1 MVFNMND
8 AIEILERTPG
18 TLEALLSGLSEGW
31 VYSNEG
37 EGTWNP
43 SEVIGHLVDGEK
55 YNWIPRLK
63 IMLGETDDKRFPAFD
78 RFSHLKDYNH
88 LSIEEKLS
96 EFSSLRKESIK
107 KLKELIVDD
116 KQFVLT
122 GVHPEYGEVEAR
134 QLIATWAVHD
144 LTHLSQITR
153 VLAKRYTKEV
163 GPWKSY
169 LGILNK

>member
-1 MVFNMND
+1 MVFNMTE

-63 IMLGETDDKRFPAFD
+63 IILAETDDKSFPAFD
-78 RFSHLKDYNH
+78 RFSHLKDNKH

>member
-1 MVFNMND
+1 MVLNMNE
-8 AIEILERTPG
+8 AFEILERTPK

-31 VYSNEG
+31 VTSNEG

-43 SEVIGHLVDGEK
+43 SEVIGHLIDGEK

-63 IMLGETDDKRFPAFD
+63 IMLTETEEKNFPVFD
-78 RFSHLKDYNH
+78 RFSHLKDYAC
-88 LSIEEKLS
+88 LSIEDKLD
-96 EFSSLRKESIK
+96 EFSSLRKENIK
-107 KLKELIVDD
+107 KLKELIVEER
-116 KQFVLT
+116 QFELT

-144 LTHLSQITR
+144 LTHLAQITR

-163 GPWKSY
+163 GPWKGY

>member
-1 MVFNMND
+1 MLFNMNE
-8 AIEILERTPG
+8 AIEILDRTPG
-18 TLEALLSGLSEGW
+18 TMEALLLGLAEDW

-37 EGTWNP
+37 EGTWNA
-43 SEVIGHLVDGEK
+43 SEVIGHLIDGEK

-63 IMLGETDDKRFPAFD
+63 IILAEKDDKSFPVFD
-78 RFSHLKDYNH
+78 RFSHLEEYAH
-88 LSIEEKLS
+88 LSIEEKLC
-96 EFSSLRKESIK
+96 EFSSLRKDNIN
-107 KLKELIVDD
+107 KLKELFVE
-116 KQFVLT
+116 KSQFDLT
-122 GVHPEYGEVEAR
+122 GIHPEYGEVEAR

-153 VLAKRYTKEV
+153 VLAKRYSKEV

>member
-1 MVFNMND
+1 MEFKMNE
-8 AIEILERTPG
+8 AIEILEVTPK
-18 TLEALLSGLSEGW
+18 TLEALLSGLSRGW
-31 VYSNEG
+31 VSSNEG

-43 SEVIGHLVDGEK
+43 SEVIGHLIDGEK

-63 IMLGETDDKRFPAFD
+63 LMLAETEDKRFPVFD
-78 RFSHLKDYNH
+78 RFSHLKNYGN
-88 LSIEEKLS
+88 LSIEEKLN
-96 EFSSLRKESIK
+96 EFSALRRENIE
-107 KLKELIVDD
+107 KLKELVVEER
-116 KQFVLT
+116 QFELT
-122 GVHPEYGEVEAR
+122 GIHPEYGEVEVR

>member
-1 MVFNMND
+1 MVFNMNE
-8 AIEILERTPG
+8 AIEILERTPE
-18 TLEALLSGLSEGW
+18 TLKALLSGLSKGW
-31 VYSNEG
+31 VSSNEG

-43 SEVIGHLVDGEK
+43 SEVIGHLIDGEK

-63 IMLGETDDKRFPAFD
+63 IILSETDDKSFRAFD
-78 RFSHLKDYNH
+78 RFSHLKEYAH
-88 LSIEEKLS
+88 LSIEDKLS
-96 EFSSLRKESIK
+96 EFSSLGRENIN
-107 KLKELIVDD
+107 KLKELFVDD

-122 GVHPEYGEVEAR
+122 GIHPEYGEVEAR

-153 VLAKRYTKEV
+153 VLAKRYTIDV

-169 LGILNK
+169 LGILHK

>member
-1 MVFNMND
+1 MVFNMNE

-18 TLEALLSGLSEGW
+18 TLKALLSGLSEDW
-31 VYSNEG
+31 VSSNEG

-43 SEVIGHLVDGEK
+43 SEVIGHLIDGEK

-63 IMLGETDDKRFPAFD
+63 IMLADTADKSFPAFD
-78 RFSHLKDYNH
+78 RFSHLKDYAH

-96 EFSSLRKESIK
+96 EFSSLRMENIK

-122 GVHPEYGEVEAR
+122 GTHPEYGEVEAR